1 MVFAV
6 VVLGLFVAPK
16 MLIPGKVTTAKA
28 TATFTAASAVGLVV
42 HNVQVIGVVGT
53 LNVEWPE
60 QLRDFLR
67 LCQVRCVAL
76 LTKTVFDSFNLFQSL
91 SGPYLG
97 GGEFWRGLYSRKLGI
112 SPVYCQHTD
121 FPSSCGVA
129 LYQLLHR
136 QTPSSQ
142 TSMGFPQDPQCYR
155 LLLAGLLKKQLFF
168 FNERQ
173 KEHSKGH

>member
-67 LCQVRCVAL
+67 LCQVRCLAL

-112 SPVYCQHTD
+112 SPVYCQH
-121 FPSSCGVA
+121 
-129 LYQLLHR
+129 
-136 QTPSSQ
+136 
-142 TSMGFPQDPQCYR
+142 
-155 LLLAGLLKKQLFF
+155 
-168 FNERQ
+168 
-173 KEHSKGH
+173 